1 MVHDIHGTIERY
13 FARGLRLDGRQGLEA
28 YRDVSVQ
35 YGVSKNAEGSARVR
49 IGQTVVLAGVKMA
62 VDTPYPDT
70 PDKGNLMVNA
80 ELTPLS
86 SPEFEAGPPSD
97 WAIEIARVVD
107 RALREGEAL
116 DLRKL
121 VIEPG
126 EKVWTVIID
135 IVPVNDGGNLLDA
148 ASLAALAA
156 LHDARFPHVTDGQVD
171 YHRRTDEPLPL
182 QAKPLLTTVYK
193 IGDFLFL
200 DPDYEE
206 EHAVEGRLSVGV
218 LEDGTLCA
226 LQKGLPAGFKEEE
239 VLKAVELARTAADF
253 LRQFITQQD
262 TGKGKTSPG
271 E

>member
-1 MVHDIHGTIERY
+1 MVHDLRDTVKRY
-13 FARGLRLDGRQGLEA
+13 YAKDLRLDGRKGLTA

-49 IGQTVVLAGVKMA
+49 IGETVVLAGVKMA

-116 DLRKL
+116 NLKEL

-135 IVPVNDGGNLLDA
+135 IVPVNDAGNLLDA

-156 LHDARFPHVTDGQVD
+156 LSDARFPALRDGRID
-171 YHRRTDEPLPL
+171 YHEKTDTRLPL
-182 QAKPLLTTVYK
+182 QAKPLLVTVYK
-193 IGDFLFL
+193 TGDFLIL

-206 EHAVEGRLSVGV
+206 EKAMEGRLSVGL

-226 LQKGLPAGFKEEE
+226 LQKGWAAAFTPEE
-239 VLKAVELARTAADF
+239 VLKAVGLAREAADH
-253 LRQFITQQD
+253 LRQFIMR
-262 TGKGKTSPG
+262 
-271 E
+271 